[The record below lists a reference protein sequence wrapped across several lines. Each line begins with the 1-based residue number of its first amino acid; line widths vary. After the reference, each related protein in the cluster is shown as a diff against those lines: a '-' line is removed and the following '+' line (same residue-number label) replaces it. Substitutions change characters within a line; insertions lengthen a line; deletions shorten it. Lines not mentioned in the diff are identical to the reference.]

1 MNPEIE
7 NLINMALADGEV
19 TEKERAIIL
28 RKAESLGID
37 KDEVE
42 MILDAWIHQLKTK
55 ANEPKRENVNK
66 CPSCGEIVFG
76 LSQVCSSCGYVL
88 NKTTI
93 VGENSKSLNDSIH
106 QLENLI
112 IDVKSSPKP
121 SFGDRIKIVFLTYF
135 SFGLYL
141 IYRKFAHKK
150 RDSFDNLVAKCE
162 KEARLIKVHYGE
174 DKKVRLLLDELNG
187 EIDKIGKDRKK
198 LSLRTNLGCFG
209 LVIVFIGLYAIMTI
223 WSLNYSKEYLKDT
236 NSTKIDSLISIGE
249 IDKAKQEASKISPD
263 YKKDNA
269 FDKILVYE
277 IDQHIQK
284 NEIDL
289 AKNKANSIK
298 SKYKRE
304 ENMDKIITIEVNK
317 LIGEN
322 KLLEAKNEAQT
333 ISNQY
338 DRKDMLDKINSLK

>member
-1 MNPEIE
+1 MHPEIE

-42 MILDAWIHQLKTK
+42 MILEAKLHQLQKR
-55 ANEPKRENVNK
+55 ANESKKENVNK
-66 CPSCGEIVFG
+66 CPSCGEIIHG

-88 NKTTI
+88 NKSTI
-93 VGENSKSLNDSIH
+93 AGQNSKGLSDSIH

-121 SFGDRIKIVFLTYF
+121 SFGDRLKIIVLTYF
-135 SFGLYL
+135 SLGLYL

-150 RDSFDNLVAKCE
+150 GDSFENLVAKCE

-174 DKKVRLLLDELNG
+174 DKKVKLLLDELNG
-187 EIDKIGKDRKK
+187 EIDKIGKERKK

-223 WSLNYSKEYLKDT
+223 WSFNYSKEYLKDA
-236 NSTKIDSLISIGE
+236 NSSNIDSLISIGQIE
-249 IDKAKQEASKISPD
+249 KAKQEAFKITPD
-263 YKKDNA
+263 FKKDDA
-269 FDKILVYE
+269 FDKIFIYE

-284 NEIDL
+284 NEIEL

-304 ENMDKIITIEVNK
+304 ECMDKIITIEVNK
-317 LIGEN
+317 LIEEN
-322 KLLEAKNEAQT
+322 KIDDARNKAQL
-333 ISNQY
+333 INNQY
-338 DRKDMLDKINSLK
+338 DRKEMLDKIDSIK